1 MGRVGISRIKSRPL
15 RGRVVRSLA
24 KTTKGG
30 KGKISSRKSYKTNM
44 VKLYDKKGRQVG
56 SIKK

>member
-1 MGRVGISRIKSRPL
+1 MVKGVRSIKSKPL

-30 KGKISSRKSYKTNM
+30 KG
-44 VKLYDKKGRQVG
+44 L
-56 SIKK
+56 IKKRPSYRRAMK